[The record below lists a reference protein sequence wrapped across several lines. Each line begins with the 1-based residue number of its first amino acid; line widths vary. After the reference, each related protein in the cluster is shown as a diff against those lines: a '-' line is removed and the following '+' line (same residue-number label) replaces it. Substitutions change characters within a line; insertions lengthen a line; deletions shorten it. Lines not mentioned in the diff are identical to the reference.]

1 MIEIMQSATGINLII
16 GPFVSQADGKTPIEG
31 VDLTT
36 ADSAIIFK
44 HGATSASYSIDS
56 ATWTSMGS
64 GYYSLAATS
73 TMFDTLG
80 PAKIAVNDVSIC
92 LPYHLDVMVT
102 HDNYWNAKYSTSPFM
117 ASASGGTIASVSNSV
132 NFTTGTIASVSNSVW
147 FTAGTIASVSNPVSA
162 GTIASVSNPVSLLAG
177 QTIASISNS
186 VWFTAGTIASV
197 SNSVWWTAI
206 RDVGTV
212 TGSVASVS
220 AIGIQTIASV
230 SGSVYDRVIGI
241 ASIVWSALSAD
252 YGVGGTFGGIL
263 GGLGAGADPW
273 SSTVTNYTGTNTF
286 GLLLGGLPS
295 TTTLASTL
303 MGVIGKTAYIPSA
316 TVEQWTIASV
326 SNSVALL
333 AGQTIASVSNSVWF
347 TAGTIASVSNPI
359 SVGTVASVSNPVTLV
374 AGQTLASISN
384 SVWFTAGTIASV
396 SNSVW
401 FTAGT
406 IASVSN
412 SVWMSTMTGNI
423 TGNLTG
429 NITGNLVGIV
439 ASFSVAA
446 IDDVWDEVVDGV
458 YTGRQSLRLQ
468 NSFAAGKAA
477 VAAGS
482 ATVSFRDL
490 ADTKNR
496 IVMDVDDD
504 GNRTTVTKDA
514 T

>member
-1 MIEIMQSATGINLII
+1 MIEIMQSATGINLIL
-16 GPFVSQADGKTPIEG
+16 GPFVSQADGKTPIETI
-31 VDLTT
+31 DLVT

-56 ATWTSMGS
+56 ATWTNMGS
-64 GYYSLAATS
+64 GYYGLAATS

-80 PAKIAVNDVSIC
+80 PSKIAINDVSIC

-132 NFTTGTIASVSNSVW
+132 NFTQGTIASVSNSVWFTAGTVASVSNSVW
-147 FTAGTIASVSNPVSA
+147 FTAGTIASV
-162 GTIASVSNPVSLLAG
+162 
-177 QTIASISNS
+177 
-186 VWFTAGTIASV
+186 
-197 SNSVWWTAI
+197 
-206 RDVGTV
+206 
-212 TGSVASVS
+212 
-220 AIGIQTIASV
+220 
-230 SGSVYDRVIGI
+230 
-241 ASIVWSALSAD
+241 
-252 YGVGGTFGGIL
+252 
-263 GGLGAGADPW
+263 
-273 SSTVTNYTGTNTF
+273 
-286 GLLLGGLPS
+286 
-295 TTTLASTL
+295 
-303 MGVIGKTAYIPSA
+303 
-316 TVEQWTIASV
+316 
-326 SNSVALL
+326 
-333 AGQTIASVSNSVWF
+333 
-347 TAGTIASVSNPI
+347 
-359 SVGTVASVSNPVTLV
+359 
-374 AGQTLASISN
+374 SN

-458 YTGRQSLRLQ
+458 YTGRQSMRLQ
-468 NSFAAGKAA
+468 NSFVAGKAA
-477 VAAGS
+477 VAVGS